1 MGRTSP
7 AFDLLTKQSSSLL
20 EYQENQ
26 SRQRNLINTKTMKVA
41 LALCLLGLKAAQA
54 VAPFELVV
62 EEWETWK
69 LTHGKVYRNYGDNIH
84 SGKGEGY
91 GQEEKFRMKI
101 WMENIAKI
109 EKHNRHA
116 LKGRY

>member
-1 MGRTSP
+1 MGTVLSHQSCNKATITS
-7 AFDLLTKQSSSLL
+7 DISYK
-20 EYQENQ
+20 ENL
-26 SRQRNLINTKTMKVA
+26 SIRQRISIFSTMKIA

-69 LTHGKVYRNYGDNIH
+69 LTHGKVYRNYGVNIQ

-101 WMENIAKI
+101 W
-109 EKHNRHA
+109 
-116 LKGRY
+116 